1 MGLDVGD
8 LDTDLGGG
16 PGLGPSP
23 SFSLMAGDSIE
34 VNEAN
39 ISQHFYNTTDW
50 TNSYVSCIFMLSEIN
65 IKVRILFQHDL
76 SLQSNYFQLNQ
87 WAQLCV
93 YIIFNELAVVFI
105 VKSCI
110 KFCC

>member
-8 LDTDLGGG
+8 LVTDLGGG

-39 ISQHFYNTTDW
+39 ISQHFGKTSL
-50 TNSYVSCIFMLSEIN
+50 TNSYVSCIFLLSEIF
-65 IKVRILFQHDL
+65 IKVRLLISTRFL
-76 SLQSNYFQLNQ
+76 SLQNTSSSTSGRNDP
-87 WAQLCV
+87 
-93 YIIFNELAVVFI
+93 
-105 VKSCI
+105 
-110 KFCC
+110 

>member
-8 LDTDLGGG
+8 LATDLGGG

-76 SLQSNYFQLNQ
+76 SLQTTSNSTSGSIDPCTLFSTISLSSSIMN
-87 WAQLCV
+87 
-93 YIIFNELAVVFI
+93 N
-105 VKSCI
+105 
-110 KFCC
+110 

>member
-16 PGLGPSP
+16 PGLGPRP

-39 ISQHFYNTTDW
+39 ISQHFYNTTGL
-50 TNSYVSCIFMLSEIN
+50 TVMFLA
-65 IKVRILFQHDL
+65 F
-76 SLQSNYFQLNQ
+76 
-87 WAQLCV
+87 LC
-93 YIIFNELAVVFI
+93 YLKLI
-105 VKSCI
+105 
-110 KFCC
+110 